1 MFCGSLVKSFFHVLF
16 SLCVL
21 VGLLLV
27 FVCFVFGFVFVVVVV
42 IGVCQLELS
51 EKREPQLRK
60 SSPKIGL

>member
-27 FVCFVFGFVFVVVVV
+27 FCFVFGFVFVVVVV

-60 SSPKIGL
+60 SFPKIGL